1 MLSGTPN
8 PCTVRRYAPADH
20 AEWQRM
26 RTALWPNQTAAD
38 MAEWL
43 ARPDAAVFVAERTPV
58 GLCGF
63 AEVGERSHADGCL
76 TNPIAYLEGWYV
88 DPDLRRQGVGAAL
101 IRAVEGW
108 ARVHGYREL
117 GSDALL
123 ANLVSQQAHERLGFT
138 EVDRVVTYRKEV

>member
-1 MLSGTPN
+1 M
-8 PCTVRRYAPADH
+8 VRLYEPTDH

-26 RTALWPNQTAAD
+26 RTALWPDQTAAD

-43 ARPDAAVFVAERTPV
+43 ARPDAAVFVVERTPA

-76 TNPIAYLEGWYV
+76 TNPTAYLEGWYV

-108 ARVHGYREL
+108 ARARGYREL
-117 GSDALL
+117 GSDAL
-123 ANLVSQQAHERLGFT
+123 ATNLVSQQAHERLGFT
-138 EVDRVVTYRKEV
+138 EVDRVVTDPKEV